1 MEPWSEQDVASQ
13 QPRLSYYQ
21 RILKASTK
29 TLISLDIMCVSV
41 FYCSLILLKFNKE
54 NVFSKLRKS
63 TLKMRQSTQE
73 PRAAWL
79 TRWNIKKFFSVVL
92 NV

>member
-1 MEPWSEQDVASQ
+1 MGKISENF
-13 QPRLSYYQ
+13 
-21 RILKASTK
+21 K
-29 TLISLDIMCVSV
+29 SLHKNLNQFRYHVCVC
-41 FYCSLILLKFNKE
+41 FFCSLILLKFNKE